1 MCKECES
8 EHKHYTCECGKSFE
22 RLNQIA
28 GHQSKCKVHKAI
40 LESEREAKRLPNGLF
55 KCENPDCNNEHDG
68 SYGSGRFCSAHCRRV
83 WSGKHAASNG
93 NHKCNFP
100 KPKKSKYGTWSCRFC
115 GLIFE
120 TKHELYDH
128 YHECHSDKLMPHG
141 KGHIAWNRGLTK
153 DTDERVRK
161 WTKTMHDKYESG
173 ELVGSFT
180 GRHHSSETKD
190 KLRIAALNSKHQRV
204 CKKTFTY
211 TKMNGD
217 IVKMDSSYELI
228 VAKILDAHCIEWIRP
243 EPIPW
248 IDSNGVMH
256 NYFAD
261 FFIPTKN
268 IYLDP
273 KNEYCF
279 RVQAVKIKCLSEQ
292 YNNIVFLHKDELTED
307 NILKLCE

>member
-1 MCKECES
+1 MNKDRVCP
-8 EHKHYTCECGKSFE
+8 H
-22 RLNQIA
+22 
-28 GHQSKCKVHKAI
+28 
-40 LESEREAKRLPNGLF
+40 
-55 KCENPDCNNEHDG
+55 CNTKFDNIDV
-68 SYGSGRFCSAHCRRV
+68 RIFA
-83 WSGKHAASNG
+83 
-93 NHKCNFP
+93 NHVRWCKCNP
-100 KPKKSKYGTWSCRFC
+100 KLCEYKKNLANLHEKMRGT
-115 GLIFE
+115 L
-120 TKHELYDH
+120 
-128 YHECHSDKLMPHG
+128 P
-141 KGHIAWNRGLTK
+141 WNRGLTK

-228 VAKILDAHCIEWIRP
+228 VAKILDAHCIEWTRP

-279 RVQAVKIKCLSEQ
+279 HVQAVKIKCLSEQ